1 MTSPA
6 HLTQRARPGGVPS
19 GRRLAAATAVLLT
32 VAAVAVA
39 LAALAG
45 CGGPDHLEGKVVAVD
60 DTGKGDRPL
69 GGGWVAVFE
78 DDALLGFLSG
88 AGIDVPSTEDLPY
101 VGGRVLHD
109 DVTSAGGSLA
119 SIDADGTFALTATG
133 RHTVCR
139 LVEAPQVDVLKGCA
153 VVDLPAK
160 GRLRL
165 SVGEAGLRAT
175 LDD

>member
-1 MTSPA
+1 MTSPT
-6 HLTQRARPGGVPS
+6 H
-19 GRRLAAATAVLLT
+19 RLRVAAATAVLLA
-32 VAAVAVA
+32 VPLAAV
-39 LAALAG
+39 AG
-45 CGGPDHLEGKVVAVD
+45 CGGPDHLEGKVVALGT
-60 DTGKGDRPL
+60 TGKDAKPL

-88 AGIDVPSTEDLPY
+88 AGIDVPSAGDLPY

-109 DVTSAGGSLA
+109 DVTAAGGSLA
-119 SIDADGTFALTATG
+119 TVDADGRFALTATG

-139 LVEAPQVDVLKGCA
+139 LAEAPQVDILKGCA

-160 GRLRL
+160 GTLEL
-165 SVGEAGLRAT
+165 TVGEKGLRAL